1 MKARTLPSNTGT
13 LKDSDYEKIYAQA
26 SIQPHGILL
35 VLESPV
41 LKILQVSNNTF
52 EALDIYAE
60 ELLG

>member
-1 MKARTLPSNTGT
+1 MKAMVLTSNTGAHNN
-13 LKDSDYEKIYAQA
+13 SDCEPIYDPA

-52 EALDIYAE
+52 EAIGIYPQ
-60 ELLG
+60 